1 MRIRAAYILAFIF
14 ISSCSP
20 KPEDIRYGEDACS
33 FCQMGIVD
41 KKFGCE
47 LVTDKSK
54 IYKFDAVECL
64 VNFINQEGFSSEN
77 MPYLLINTLDKPG
90 QLLPVDQCLFIHS
103 RKMPSP
109 MGMFLNPVHNHDMAK
124 EISKR
129 NDGEILTWDE
139 LPDLVLNRKSI

>member
-1 MRIRAAYILAFIF
+1 MRLSTAYILAFIF

-20 KPEDIRYGEDACS
+20 KPENIRYGEDACS

-54 IYKFDAVECL
+54 IYKFDAIECL
-64 VNFINQEGFSSEN
+64 VNFIDQEGLTNEQT
-77 MPYLLINTLDKPG
+77 PYLLTNTMDKPE
-90 QLLPVDQCLFIHS
+90 QLIPVDQCLFIHS

-109 MGMFLNPVHNHDMAK
+109 MGMYLNPVHNHDMAK
-124 EISKR
+124 ELNKR
-129 NDGEILTWDE
+129 NEGRIFTWDE
-139 LPDLVLNRKSI
+139 LPGLVLKRKSI

>member
-1 MRIRAAYILAFIF
+1 MRVRAGLILAILFIC
-14 ISSCSP
+14 SCSP
-20 KPEDIRYGEDACS
+20 TPENIRYGEDVCS

-64 VNFINQEGFSSEN
+64 VNFIDQEGLASDQT
-77 MPYLLINTLDKPG
+77 PYLLTNTLDKPE
-90 QLLPVDQCLFIHS
+90 QLIPVDQCRFVHS

-109 MGMFLNPVHNHDMAK
+109 MGMFLNPVHNHDMA
-124 EISKR
+124 EELGKR
-129 NDGEILTWDE
+129 NEGDILTWDE
-139 LPDLVLNRKSI
+139 LPGLVLKRKSI